1 MTEQNNKTYLIGFIL
16 ALAAGLIWSFGAPT
30 VRYMVDAQVYQWHYL
45 FYRGIVVATIL
56 LIYLLY
62 NEGISF
68 YHNFNRVGS
77 SGLLGGIGL
86 AAAFIFFIFGMTYT
100 SAATTLFMIGTQ
112 PLFAGLFA
120 YIFLKEKVSIA
131 TAVACFV
138 SLFGIFLM
146 AYNDWYAGTF
156 LGWAF
161 GLFCSIGF
169 AIFATTLRWKPNTPK
184 FTTIII
190 AGITCSLFSM
200 IMIVL
205 FSDSYSMPL
214 QNILLS
220 MFHGT
225 LVGTGL
231 ILLSLGAR
239 YLPAAEFML
248 LSLTEVVGGIIWCW
262 IPLFGLNEVPSNITL
277 MGGLIIIIAISF
289 YALGSTKK
297 TTPPTL

>member
-1 MTEQNNKTYLIGFIL
+1 MTELNNKTYLIGFVL
-16 ALAAGLIWSFGAPT
+16 ALSAGLIWSFGAPT
-30 VRYMVDAQVYQWHYL
+30 VRYMIDAQIYQWHYL

-62 NEGISF
+62 NEGLSF
-68 YHNFNRVGS
+68 YHNFSRVGS
-77 SGLLGGIGL
+77 SGLIGGIGL

-120 YIFLKEKVSIA
+120 YIFLKEKVGVTTTIA
-131 TAVACFV
+131 CIV

-156 LGWAF
+156 LGWIF

-169 AIFATTLRWKPNTPK
+169 AVFAVTLRWQPDTPK

-190 AGITCSLFSM
+190 AGIFCALFSL
-200 IMIVL
+200 IMIII
-205 FSDSYSMPL
+205 FADSYTMPI
-214 QNILLS
+214 QNIYLS
-220 MFHGT
+220 MLHGT
-225 LVGTGL
+225 FVATGL
-231 ILLSLGAR
+231 ILLSIGAR

-248 LSLTEVVGGIIWCW
+248 LSLTEVIGGVIWCW
-262 IPLFGLNEVPSNITL
+262 IPLFGVNEVPGLYTL
-277 MGGLIIIIAISF
+277 IGGFVIIIAIAF
-289 YALGSTKK
+289 HAIGTRQKVN
-297 TTPPTL
+297 PPTL